1 MSDLENNAQEKGTK
15 KRPYNL
21 REKKEKDAAY
31 RSLIRRE
38 LADEL
43 YDKIL
48 NIVVVQKKYRDADY
62 SAKDLAKELQTNTRY
77 LSAVVNSR
85 FGMNYSCLL
94 NEYRVKEAQ
103 HLLTDKRYADKNVEE
118 ISTMVGFANRQSFYA
133 AFYKNVGE
141 TPNGYRKRHA
151 EKEAKKNQSIYSRHM
166 KKQLISMVTALSLLT
181 ACGGNPKTTAE
192 AEKFDY
198 TVEQFAD
205 LQILRYRVPGFED
218 LSLKQKELVY
228 YLTEAALQGRDILFD
243 QNGKYN
249 LTIRRMLEAVY
260 TGYKGD
266 KNTPD
271 FKAMEVYLKRVWFS
285 NGIHHHYGS
294 EKFVPGFTP
303 EFFRQAVQSVDA
315 ATLPLAEGQT
325 VEQLCEEVFP
335 VIFDPTVM
343 PKRVNQAA
351 GEDLVLTSACNY
363 YDGVTQQE
371 AEDFY
376 NALKNPQD
384 ETPVSYGL
392 NSRLVK
398 EDGKIQEK
406 VWKVG
411 GLYGQALE
419 KIVYW
424 LKKAEGVAE
433 TPEQKAVIAKLME
446 FYETG
451 DLKTFDEYAI
461 LWVKDLN
468 SRIDFVN
475 GFTESYGDPLGMKAS
490 WESLVN
496 FKDLEATQRTEL
508 ISGNAQWF
516 EDHSP
521 VDGQFKKEKVKGV
534 SAKVI
539 TAAILAGDL
548 YPATAIGINLPNA
561 NWIRSH
567 HGSKSVTIG
576 NITDA
581 YNKAA
586 HGNGFNEEF
595 VYSDAELQLIDKYAD
610 VTDELHTDLHE
621 CLGHGSGKL
630 LPGVDPDALKAYGS
644 TIEEARA
651 DLFGL
656 YYVADPKLV
665 ELGLTPSADAYK
677 AQYYTYLMNGLMTQL
692 VRIEPGNNVE
702 EAHMRNRQ
710 LIARWVYEKG
720 AAEKVVELVKKDGK
734 TYVVINDY
742 EKVRDL
748 FGRLLAEIQR
758 IKSTGDYAG
767 AHDLVEAY
775 AVKVDPALHAEVLE
789 RYKKLNLAPYK
800 GFVNPKYEV
809 VTDADGT
816 ITDVTVTYDE
826 GYAEQML
833 RYSKDYSTLSSVNK

>member
-1 MSDLENNAQEKGTK
+1 
-15 KRPYNL
+15 
-21 REKKEKDAAY
+21 
-31 RSLIRRE
+31 
-38 LADEL
+38 
-43 YDKIL
+43 
-48 NIVVVQKKYRDADY
+48 
-62 SAKDLAKELQTNTRY
+62 
-77 LSAVVNSR
+77 
-85 FGMNYSCLL
+85 
-94 NEYRVKEAQ
+94 
-103 HLLTDKRYADKNVEE
+103 
-118 ISTMVGFANRQSFYA
+118 
-133 AFYKNVGE
+133 
-141 TPNGYRKRHA
+141 
-151 EKEAKKNQSIYSRHM
+151 
-166 KKQLISMVTALSLLT
+166 MVTALSLLT

-567 HGSKSVTIG
+567 HGSKAVTIG

-800 GFVNPKYEV
+800 GFVNPKYEA
-809 VTDADGT
+809 VTDANGT

-833 RYSKDYSTLSSVNK
+833 RYSKDYSTLPSVNK

>member
-1 MSDLENNAQEKGTK
+1 
-15 KRPYNL
+15 
-21 REKKEKDAAY
+21 
-31 RSLIRRE
+31 
-38 LADEL
+38 
-43 YDKIL
+43 
-48 NIVVVQKKYRDADY
+48 
-62 SAKDLAKELQTNTRY
+62 
-77 LSAVVNSR
+77 
-85 FGMNYSCLL
+85 
-94 NEYRVKEAQ
+94 
-103 HLLTDKRYADKNVEE
+103 
-118 ISTMVGFANRQSFYA
+118 
-133 AFYKNVGE
+133 
-141 TPNGYRKRHA
+141 
-151 EKEAKKNQSIYSRHM
+151 M

-181 ACGGNPKTTAE
+181 ACGGNPKITAE

-260 TGYKGD
+260 VGYKGD
-266 KNTPD
+266 KSTPD

-303 EFFRQAVQSVDA
+303 EFFKQAVQSVDA
-315 ATLPLAEGQT
+315 ATLPLAEGQS

-335 VIFDPTVM
+335 VIFDPKVM

-376 NALKNPQD
+376 NALKNPED

-398 EDGKIQEK
+398 VDGKVQEK

-433 TPEQKAVIAKLME
+433 TPEQKAVIAKLVE

-496 FKDLEATQRTEL
+496 FKDLEATRRTEL
-508 ISGNAQWF
+508 ISSNAQWF

-521 VDGQFKKEKVKGV
+521 VDSQFKKEKVKGV

-665 ELGLTPSADAYK
+665 ELGLTLSTDAYK

-742 EKVRDL
+742 EKVREL
-748 FGRLLAEIQR
+748 FGELLAEIQR

-775 AVKVDPALHAEVLE
+775 AVKVDPVLHAEVLE
-789 RYKKLNLAPYK
+789 RYKRLNLAPYK
-800 GFVNPKYEV
+800 GFINPKYEA
-809 VTDADGT
+809 VTDTNGN

-833 RYSKDYSTLSSVNK
+833 RYSKDYSTLPSVNN

>member
-1 MSDLENNAQEKGTK
+1 
-15 KRPYNL
+15 
-21 REKKEKDAAY
+21 
-31 RSLIRRE
+31 
-38 LADEL
+38 
-43 YDKIL
+43 
-48 NIVVVQKKYRDADY
+48 
-62 SAKDLAKELQTNTRY
+62 
-77 LSAVVNSR
+77 
-85 FGMNYSCLL
+85 
-94 NEYRVKEAQ
+94 
-103 HLLTDKRYADKNVEE
+103 
-118 ISTMVGFANRQSFYA
+118 
-133 AFYKNVGE
+133 
-141 TPNGYRKRHA
+141 
-151 EKEAKKNQSIYSRHM
+151 
-166 KKQLISMVTALSLLT
+166 MVTALSLLT

-335 VIFDPTVM
+335 VIFDPKVM

-433 TPEQKAVIAKLME
+433 TPEQKAVIAKLMD

-496 FKDLEATQRTEL
+496 FKDLEATRRTEL

-581 YNKAA
+581 YNKAD

-710 LIARWVYEKG
+710 LIARWVYENG

-800 GFVNPKYEV
+800 GFVNPKYEA
-809 VTDADGT
+809 VTDANGT

-833 RYSKDYSTLSSVNK
+833 RYSKDYSTLPSVNK

>member
-1 MSDLENNAQEKGTK
+1 
-15 KRPYNL
+15 
-21 REKKEKDAAY
+21 
-31 RSLIRRE
+31 
-38 LADEL
+38 
-43 YDKIL
+43 
-48 NIVVVQKKYRDADY
+48 
-62 SAKDLAKELQTNTRY
+62 
-77 LSAVVNSR
+77 
-85 FGMNYSCLL
+85 
-94 NEYRVKEAQ
+94 
-103 HLLTDKRYADKNVEE
+103 
-118 ISTMVGFANRQSFYA
+118 
-133 AFYKNVGE
+133 
-141 TPNGYRKRHA
+141 
-151 EKEAKKNQSIYSRHM
+151 
-166 KKQLISMVTALSLLT
+166 MVTALSLLT

-800 GFVNPKYEV
+800 G
-809 VTDADGT
+809 
-816 ITDVTVTYDE
+816 
-826 GYAEQML
+826 
-833 RYSKDYSTLSSVNK
+833 SSIPSMKW

>member
-1 MSDLENNAQEKGTK
+1 
-15 KRPYNL
+15 
-21 REKKEKDAAY
+21 
-31 RSLIRRE
+31 
-38 LADEL
+38 
-43 YDKIL
+43 
-48 NIVVVQKKYRDADY
+48 
-62 SAKDLAKELQTNTRY
+62 
-77 LSAVVNSR
+77 
-85 FGMNYSCLL
+85 
-94 NEYRVKEAQ
+94 
-103 HLLTDKRYADKNVEE
+103 
-118 ISTMVGFANRQSFYA
+118 
-133 AFYKNVGE
+133 
-141 TPNGYRKRHA
+141 
-151 EKEAKKNQSIYSRHM
+151 M
-166 KKQLISMVTALSLLT
+166 KKQLITAVAAMSLLT
-181 ACGGNPKTTAE
+181 ACGGAPKTTAE

-205 LQILRYRVPGFED
+205 LQILRYRVPEFES

-249 LTIRRMLEAVY
+249 LRIRRMLEAVY
-260 TGYKGD
+260 TGYTGD
-266 KNTPD
+266 KTAAD

-303 EFFRQAVQSVDA
+303 EFFKQALLSVDA
-315 ATLPLAEGQT
+315 STLPLAEGQT
-325 VEQLCEEVFP
+325 VEQLYEEIAP
-335 VIFDPTVM
+335 VIFDPQVM

-363 YDGVTQQE
+363 YDGVTQKE
-371 AEDFY
+371 AEAFY
-376 NALKNPQD
+376 NAMKDPKD

-398 EDGKIQEK
+398 ENGKIQEK

-411 GLYGQALE
+411 GLYGQAIE

-433 TPEQKAVIAKLME
+433 NSEQKAVIAKLIE

-451 DLKTFDEYAI
+451 DLKTFDDYAI
-461 LWVKDLN
+461 LWVKDLD

-496 FKDLEATQRTEL
+496 FKDLEATRRTEI
-508 ISGNAQWF
+508 ISSNAQWF

-521 VDGQFKKEKVKGV
+521 VEKQFKKEKVKGV

-610 VTDELHTDLHE
+610 TTDELHTDLHE
-621 CLGHGSGKL
+621 CLGHGSGRL
-630 LPGVDPDALKAYGS
+630 LDGVDPDSLKAYGS

-665 ELGLTPSADAYK
+665 ELGLTPNADAYK

-720 AAEKVVELVKKDGK
+720 AVDKVVELVKKDGK

-742 EKVRDL
+742 GKVREL
-748 FGRLLAEIQR
+748 FGELLAEIQR
-758 IKSTGDYAG
+758 IKSTGDYEA
-767 AHDLVEAY
+767 AHKLVEAY
-775 AVKVDPALHAEVLE
+775 AVKVDPELHAEVLE

-800 GFVNPKYEV
+800 GFINPKYEA
-809 VTDADGT
+809 VTDADGN

-833 RYSKDYSTLSSVNK
+833 RYGKDYSVLPSVNN

>member
-1 MSDLENNAQEKGTK
+1 
-15 KRPYNL
+15 
-21 REKKEKDAAY
+21 
-31 RSLIRRE
+31 
-38 LADEL
+38 
-43 YDKIL
+43 
-48 NIVVVQKKYRDADY
+48 
-62 SAKDLAKELQTNTRY
+62 
-77 LSAVVNSR
+77 
-85 FGMNYSCLL
+85 
-94 NEYRVKEAQ
+94 
-103 HLLTDKRYADKNVEE
+103 
-118 ISTMVGFANRQSFYA
+118 
-133 AFYKNVGE
+133 
-141 TPNGYRKRHA
+141 
-151 EKEAKKNQSIYSRHM
+151 
-166 KKQLISMVTALSLLT
+166 MVTALSLLT

-192 AEKFDY
+192 AEKIDY

-748 FGRLLAEIQR
+748 FGRLLA
-758 IKSTGDYAG
+758 
-767 AHDLVEAY
+767 
-775 AVKVDPALHAEVLE
+775 
-789 RYKKLNLAPYK
+789 
-800 GFVNPKYEV
+800 
-809 VTDADGT
+809 
-816 ITDVTVTYDE
+816 
-826 GYAEQML
+826 
-833 RYSKDYSTLSSVNK
+833 RYSVSSPPVTMPVPMIWWKPMP

>member
-1 MSDLENNAQEKGTK
+1 MY
-15 KRPYNL
+15 KR
-21 REKKEKDAAY
+21 
-31 RSLIRRE
+31 
-38 LADEL
+38 
-43 YDKIL
+43 
-48 NIVVVQKKYRDADY
+48 Q
-62 SAKDLAKELQTNTRY
+62 
-77 LSAVVNSR
+77 
-85 FGMNYSCLL
+85 
-94 NEYRVKEAQ
+94 
-103 HLLTDKRYADKNVEE
+103 
-118 ISTMVGFANRQSFYA
+118 
-133 AFYKNVGE
+133 
-141 TPNGYRKRHA
+141 
-151 EKEAKKNQSIYSRHM
+151 
-166 KKQLISMVTALSLLT
+166 
-181 ACGGNPKTTAE
+181 
-192 AEKFDY
+192 
-198 TVEQFAD
+198 
-205 LQILRYRVPGFED
+205 
-218 LSLKQKELVY
+218 
-228 YLTEAALQGRDILFD
+228 EAALQGRDILFD

>member
-1 MSDLENNAQEKGTK
+1 
-15 KRPYNL
+15 
-21 REKKEKDAAY
+21 
-31 RSLIRRE
+31 
-38 LADEL
+38 
-43 YDKIL
+43 
-48 NIVVVQKKYRDADY
+48 
-62 SAKDLAKELQTNTRY
+62 
-77 LSAVVNSR
+77 
-85 FGMNYSCLL
+85 
-94 NEYRVKEAQ
+94 
-103 HLLTDKRYADKNVEE
+103 
-118 ISTMVGFANRQSFYA
+118 
-133 AFYKNVGE
+133 
-141 TPNGYRKRHA
+141 
-151 EKEAKKNQSIYSRHM
+151 
-166 KKQLISMVTALSLLT
+166 MVTALSLLT

-734 TYVVINDY
+734 TYVVTNDY

-833 RYSKDYSTLSSVNK
+833 RYSKDYSTLPSVNK

>member
-1 MSDLENNAQEKGTK
+1 
-15 KRPYNL
+15 
-21 REKKEKDAAY
+21 
-31 RSLIRRE
+31 
-38 LADEL
+38 
-43 YDKIL
+43 
-48 NIVVVQKKYRDADY
+48 
-62 SAKDLAKELQTNTRY
+62 
-77 LSAVVNSR
+77 
-85 FGMNYSCLL
+85 
-94 NEYRVKEAQ
+94 
-103 HLLTDKRYADKNVEE
+103 
-118 ISTMVGFANRQSFYA
+118 
-133 AFYKNVGE
+133 
-141 TPNGYRKRHA
+141 
-151 EKEAKKNQSIYSRHM
+151 M
-166 KKQLISMVTALSLLT
+166 KKQLIACAAFALLT
-181 ACGGNPKTTAE
+181 ACSGSKTTTAE
-192 AEKFDY
+192 ADKFDY

-205 LQILRYRVPGFED
+205 LQILRYRVPGFEN
-218 LSLKQKELVY
+218 LSLQQKELVY

-249 LTIRRMLEAVY
+249 LRIRRTLEAVY

-294 EKFVPGFTP
+294 EKFVPGFAP
-303 EFFRQAVQSVDA
+303 EFFKEAVLSVDA
-315 ATLPLAEGQT
+315 STLPLAEGQT
-325 VEQLCEEVFP
+325 AEQLCDELSP

-363 YDGVTQQE
+363 YDGVTQKE

-376 NALKNPQD
+376 NAMKDPKD

-398 EDGKIQEK
+398 ENGKIQEK

-411 GLYGQALE
+411 GLYGQAID

-433 TPEQKAVIAKLME
+433 NPEQKAVIAELIK

-468 SRIDFVN
+468 SLVDFVN

-496 FKDLEATQRTEL
+496 FKDMEATHRTEI

-521 VDGQFKKEKVKGV
+521 VDKQFKKDEVKGV

-548 YPATAIGINLPNA
+548 YPATAIGINLPNS

-610 VTDELHTDLHE
+610 LTGELHTDLHE

-665 ELGLTPSADAYK
+665 ELGLTPNADAYK
-677 AQYYTYLMNGLMTQL
+677 AEYYTYLMNGLMTQL
-692 VRIEPGNNVE
+692 VRIEPGNDVE

-710 LIARWVYEKG
+710 LIARWVFEKG
-720 AAEKVVELVKKDGK
+720 AADKVVELVRRDGK
-734 TYVVINDY
+734 TYVVVNDY
-742 EKVRDL
+742 GKLRTL
-748 FGRLLAEIQR
+748 FGELLSEIQR
-758 IKSTGDYAG
+758 IKSTGDYQG
-767 AHDLVEAY
+767 AHDLVENY

-800 GFVNPKYEV
+800 GFVNPKYEAV
-809 VTDADGT
+809 VDAAGK
-816 ITDVTVTYDE
+816 ITDVKVTYDE
-826 GYAEQML
+826 GYAEQMV
-833 RYSKDYSTLSSVNK
+833 RYSKDYSNLPSINN

>member
-1 MSDLENNAQEKGTK
+1 
-15 KRPYNL
+15 
-21 REKKEKDAAY
+21 
-31 RSLIRRE
+31 
-38 LADEL
+38 
-43 YDKIL
+43 
-48 NIVVVQKKYRDADY
+48 
-62 SAKDLAKELQTNTRY
+62 
-77 LSAVVNSR
+77 
-85 FGMNYSCLL
+85 
-94 NEYRVKEAQ
+94 
-103 HLLTDKRYADKNVEE
+103 
-118 ISTMVGFANRQSFYA
+118 
-133 AFYKNVGE
+133 
-141 TPNGYRKRHA
+141 
-151 EKEAKKNQSIYSRHM
+151 
-166 KKQLISMVTALSLLT
+166 MVTALSLLT

-303 EFFRQAVQSVDA
+303 EFFKQAVQSVDA

-398 EDGKIQEK
+398 ENGKIQEK

-496 FKDLEATQRTEL
+496 FKDLEATLRTEL

-800 GFVNPKYEV
+800 GFVNPKYEA

-833 RYSKDYSTLSSVNK
+833 RYSKDYSTLPSVNK

>member
-1 MSDLENNAQEKGTK
+1 
-15 KRPYNL
+15 
-21 REKKEKDAAY
+21 
-31 RSLIRRE
+31 
-38 LADEL
+38 
-43 YDKIL
+43 
-48 NIVVVQKKYRDADY
+48 
-62 SAKDLAKELQTNTRY
+62 
-77 LSAVVNSR
+77 
-85 FGMNYSCLL
+85 
-94 NEYRVKEAQ
+94 
-103 HLLTDKRYADKNVEE
+103 
-118 ISTMVGFANRQSFYA
+118 
-133 AFYKNVGE
+133 
-141 TPNGYRKRHA
+141 
-151 EKEAKKNQSIYSRHM
+151 M
-166 KKQLISMVTALSLLT
+166 KKQLIACAAFALLT
-181 ACGGNPKTTAE
+181 ACSGSKTTTAE
-192 AEKFDY
+192 ADKFDY

-205 LQILRYRVPGFED
+205 LQILRYRVPGFEN
-218 LSLKQKELVY
+218 LSLQQKELVY

-249 LTIRRMLEAVY
+249 LRIRRTLEAIY

-294 EKFVPGFTP
+294 EKFVPGFAP
-303 EFFRQAVQSVDA
+303 EFFKEAVLSVDA
-315 ATLPLAEGQT
+315 STLPLAEGQT
-325 VEQLCEEVFP
+325 AEQLCDELSP

-363 YDGVTQQE
+363 YDGVTQKE

-376 NALKNPQD
+376 NAMKDPKD

-398 EDGKIQEK
+398 ENGKIQEK
-406 VWKVG
+406 IWKVG
-411 GLYGQALE
+411 GLYGQAID

-433 TPEQKAVIAKLME
+433 NPEQKAVIAELIK

-468 SRIDFVN
+468 SLVDFVN

-496 FKDLEATQRTEL
+496 FKDMEATHRTEI

-521 VDGQFKKEKVKGV
+521 VDKQFKKDEVKGV

-548 YPATAIGINLPNA
+548 YPATAIGINLPNS

-610 VTDELHTDLHE
+610 LTGELHTDLHE

-665 ELGLTPSADAYK
+665 ELGLTPNADAYK
-677 AQYYTYLMNGLMTQL
+677 AEYYTYLMNGLMTQL

-710 LIARWVYEKG
+710 LIARWVFEKG
-720 AAEKVVELVKKDGK
+720 VADKVVELVKKDGK
-734 TYVVINDY
+734 TYVVVNDY
-742 EKVRDL
+742 EKLREL
-748 FGRLLAEIQR
+748 FGELLSEIQR
-758 IKSTGDYAG
+758 IKSTGDYQG
-767 AHDLVEAY
+767 AHDLVENY

-800 GFVNPKYEV
+800 GFVNPKYEAV
-809 VTDADGT
+809 VDAAGK
-816 ITDVTVTYDE
+816 ITDVKVTYDE

-833 RYSKDYSTLSSVNK
+833 RYSKDYSNLPSINN

>member
-1 MSDLENNAQEKGTK
+1 MASLLILASCATKQEK
-15 KRPYNL
+15 
-21 REKKEKDAAY
+21 D
-31 RSLIRRE
+31 
-38 LADEL
+38 D
-43 YDKIL
+43 
-48 NIVVVQKKYRDADY
+48 
-62 SAKDLAKELQTNTRY
+62 
-77 LSAVVNSR
+77 
-85 FGMNYSCLL
+85 
-94 NEYRVKEAQ
+94 
-103 HLLTDKRYADKNVEE
+103 
-118 ISTMVGFANRQSFYA
+118 
-133 AFYKNVGE
+133 
-141 TPNGYRKRHA
+141 
-151 EKEAKKNQSIYSRHM
+151 
-166 KKQLISMVTALSLLT
+166 
-181 ACGGNPKTTAE
+181 
-192 AEKFDY
+192 FDY
-198 TVEQFAD
+198 TVESFAD
-205 LQILRYRVPGFED
+205 LEILRYKVPGFEE

-260 TGYKGD
+260 TGYNGD

-335 VIFDPTVM
+335 VIFDPKVM

-433 TPEQKAVIAKLME
+433 TPEQKAVIAKLMD

-561 NWIRSH
+561 NWIRSQ

-710 LIARWVYEKG
+710 LIARWVYENG

-800 GFVNPKYEV
+800 GFVNPKYEA
-809 VTDADGT
+809 VTDANGT

-833 RYSKDYSTLSSVNK
+833 RYSKDYSTLPSVNK